1 MYRGKTITNENCK
14 HEESKSGL
22 YAGNACYRL
31 VQNLL
36 SSGLLSENK
45 NTTIYRSK
53 QLPLILYEKEIWSFT
68 LADKR

>member
-1 MYRGKTITNENCK
+1 MYWGKTITNENCK

-22 YAGNACYRL
+22 YPGNACYHL

-45 NTTIYRSK
+45 NITIYRIM
-53 QLPLILYEKEIWSFT
+53 QLPLILYEKETWSFPP
-68 LADKR
+68 AEKI